1 MGKRSEG
8 QAQWMCNPLFLTVI
22 RPAMMAVKKLAG
34 NFNYDFVCQSSGFVR
49 YQERMTDSP
58 LYDIILAIAGD
69 ILEYDLGV
77 VLDEEE
83 NGVAHYDPKM
93 DPWCVIYHNCL
104 LVQEGKEDSLMPIP
118 EDSEMLVGK
127 ANDLYDAIRFLKKEG
142 KEIDVKALFD
152 SVEDI
157 TPVRIIA

>member
-1 MGKRSEG
+1 
-8 QAQWMCNPLFLTVI
+8 
-22 RPAMMAVKKLAG
+22 MMAVKKLAT
-34 NFNYDFVCQSSGFVR
+34 NFNYEIVCQSSGFV
-49 YQERMTDSP
+49 RMTDSP

-77 VLDEEE
+77 VLDEQE

-127 ANDLYDAIRFLKKEG
+127 ANDLYDAIRCLKKEG
-142 KEIDVKALFD
+142 KEIDLKALFD
-152 SVEDI
+152 SMEDI
-157 TPVRIIA
+157 TPVRIIEKERDCVA